1 MISNQYNQIHT
12 SYIQSTGMQ
21 AQQFQTE
28 QASASESKHADK
40 VTFSSQYEQM
50 KQAEQDIASRYD
62 VTNMSE
68 VEQVQMAKEL
78 KANGLID
85 DKQFLMMSLEK
96 RKGMAMHLGI
106 EYTGDQKRNVLQDA
120 KNDLEFTL
128 QTGGDTPEGIA
139 IREDFIALLEKLK
152 AIKTTA

>member
-1 MISNQYNQIHT
+1 MMISNQYNQIQT
-12 SYIQSTGMQ
+12 SYVPSAGMQ
-21 AQQFQTE
+21 AQQYQTS
-28 QASASESKHADK
+28 QINNGQHADK

-50 KQAEQDIASRYD
+50 KQAEQDIANRYD

-68 VEQVQMAKEL
+68 VEQVKLANEL

-96 RKGMAMHLGI
+96 RKGMAVHLGI
-106 EYTGDQKRNVLQDA
+106 EYTGDQKRDVLQDA

-128 QTGGDTPEGIA
+128 QTGGDTTEGIA

-152 AIKTTA
+152 TMKNTA